1 LVIESNFL
9 GVELYRNFMPQN
21 INEGSTLGLNAIG
34 ESFFPIPERI
44 CRISEGEFQGIDCEG
59 VSIPAFA
66 KLAAVATSESLSR
79 IKTSSPRDN
88 KV

>member
-1 LVIESNFL
+1 MPLENLFFLFQKES
-9 GVELYRNFMPQN
+9 
-21 INEGSTLGLNAIG
+21 EG
-34 ESFFPIPERI
+34 
-44 CRISEGEFQGIDCEG
+44 ISEGEFQGIDCEG

-79 IKTSSPRDN
+79 IKTSSPLDN